1 MNHSTKWF
9 KCLMNPENNE
19 KKKKRLLELPKICSL
34 WLNLLC

>member
-1 MNHSTKWF
+1 MNRSTKWF

-19 KKKKRLLELPKICSL
+19 EKKIDSELPKICSL